1 MNSDKDVWGKSLQKI
16 ENAGRFDT
24 KPGGPNAKPL
34 PKRELFKSPKEKKL
48 IERVKNLEEQVDK
61 LITELRK
68 VKKIAIKRKPKNEN
82 YD

>member
-34 PKRELFKSPKEKKL
+34 PKLNRFKSPEEKKL
-48 IERVKNLEEQVDK
+48 ETRVKKLEEQVDK

-68 VKKIAIKRKPKNEN
+68 VKKITTKRKPKNEN
-82 YD
+82 ND